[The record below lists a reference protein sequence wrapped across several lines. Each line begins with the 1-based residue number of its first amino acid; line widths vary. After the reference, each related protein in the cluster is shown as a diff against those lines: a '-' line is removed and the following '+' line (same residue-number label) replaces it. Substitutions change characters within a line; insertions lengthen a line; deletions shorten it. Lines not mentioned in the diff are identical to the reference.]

1 MPRKNMRDL
10 PSNKKECIW
19 DIAEYTV
26 ELQHK
31 NMGYV
36 MGIMIVQQ
44 DIL

>member
-1 MPRKNMRDL
+1 MPRKKMRDL

-26 ELQHK
+26 EPTQK
-31 NMGYV
+31 MGYV